1 MNWFFFEGPWPIL
14 VTCLVL
20 EAILLIAVVRTGRV
34 VLLWAVVGLG
44 LLTGGLLLVERLVV
58 TDNER
63 IRETLDGVAAAA
75 AANDLDGV
83 LAYIGPDAKDV
94 RDLATNSL
102 RRIKVREAK
111 IGNDLSIAITQ
122 QGGAPSALATFTG
135 RIRAE
140 VHGEALGHD
149 TYVGRFSVGLVKQ
162 GDKWLVVAF
171 QRRDLVHP

>member
-1 MNWFFFEGPWPIL
+1 MSWFFEGPWPIL
-14 VTCLVL
+14 VTGLVV
-20 EAILLIAVVRTGRV
+20 EAILIVALVRTGRA
-34 VLLWAVVGLG
+34 VLLWAILGVG
-44 LLTGGLLLVERLVV
+44 LLTGGLLIVERLVV

-63 IRETLDGVAAAA
+63 IAATLDGVAAAVT
-75 AANDLDGV
+75 ANDLNGV

-94 RDLATNSL
+94 RKLATDSL
-102 RRIKVREAK
+102 RRIKVREANV
-111 IGNDLSIAITQ
+111 GNDLSIVITQ

-149 TYVGRFSVGLVKQ
+149 TYAGRFRVGLVKQ

-171 QRRDLVHP
+171 DRRDLVHP

>member
-1 MNWFFFEGPWPIL
+1 MNWFFEGPWPIL
-14 VTCLVL
+14 VTGVIL
-20 EAILLIAVVRTGRV
+20 ETILIVALVRTGRAAI
-34 VLLWAVVGLG
+34 LWGVAGLG
-44 LLTGGLLLVERLVV
+44 LLIAGLLLVERLVV

-75 AANDLDGV
+75 AANDLNGV

-102 RRIKVREAK
+102 RRIKVRETK

>member
-1 MNWFFFEGPWPIL
+1 MNWFFEGPWPIL
-14 VTCLVL
+14 VTGVIL
-20 EAILLIAVVRTGRV
+20 ETILIVALVRTGRAAI
-34 VLLWAVVGLG
+34 LWGVAGLG
-44 LLTGGLLLVERLVV
+44 LLTGGLLVVERLVV

-94 RDLATNSL
+94 RELATNSL

-111 IGNDLSIAITQ
+111 VGNDLSIAITR

-162 GDKWLVVAF
+162 GDKWLVVSF
-171 QRRDLVHP
+171 ERRDLLHP

>member
-1 MNWFFFEGPWPIL
+1 MTWFFEGPWPIL
-14 VTCLVL
+14 VTGIVL
-20 EAILLIAVVRTGRV
+20 EAIVIVALVRTGRAALV
-34 VLLWAVVGLG
+34 WAVVGVG
-44 LLTGGLLLVERLVV
+44 LVTGGLLVVERLVV

-83 LAYIGPDAKDV
+83 LAYIGPDAKEV
-94 RDLATNSL
+94 RKLATDSL

-111 IGNDLSIAITQ
+111 VGNDLSIVITH

-140 VHGEALGHD
+140 VHVEALGHD
-149 TYVGRFSVGLVKQ
+149 TYVGRFTVGLVKQ
-162 GDKWLVVAF
+162 GDKWLVVDF